1 MLKIRREV
9 IDKIIVHCRHVVPLE
24 ACGYLTDKK
33 GVVCQHYTMTN
44 TDHSPVHFSMDPAEQ
59 FAVAKNCRGQGL
71 KMRAVYH
78 SHPTTSAYPSI
89 EDIRLAYDPDL
100 SNVIVSLAGPEPK
113 VESFLINRGK
123 VQPEP
128 IVIVD

>member
-1 MLKIRREV
+1 
-9 IDKIIVHCRHVVPLE
+9 
-24 ACGYLTDKK
+24 
-33 GVVCQHYTMTN
+33 
-44 TDHSPVHFSMDPAEQ
+44 MDPAEQ
-59 FAVAKNCRGQGL
+59 FAVVKKCRRQGL

-113 VESFLINRGK
+113 VKSFLINRGK

-128 IVIVD
+128 IDIVD